1 MTLPA
6 QAVRIWK
13 TAVYL
18 AGGEFRQMFVISTPG
33 REDVRLYDATAVLPQ
48 AQLIALDAGLP
59 IHSEV
64 IEFMGEAI
72 R

>member
-18 AGGEFRQMFVISTPG
+18 AGGEFRQMFVISAPG
-33 REDVRLYDATAVLPQ
+33 RDDVRLYDVAAVLPK
-48 AQLIALDAGLP
+48 AKLIAAEAGLP
-59 IHSEV
+59 IQSEA
-64 IEFMGEAI
+64 IEFCLEVH
-72 R
+72 